1 MINIQFSN
9 LCIVEFIW
17 DLVLD
22 IWFFNFCRR
31 LLIVLTSPLITTHYI
46 KFSSGIAG
54 KLLFVS
60 IGEQK
65 LRDSGAKRRGVL
77 EPVSKRERR
86 FENTLEEASFLLLF
100 FTHIPNIKLFGVRE
114 STIWRSKKKE
124 KNKDDSYYCSINH
137 SLLTPS
143 LLNKK

>member
-1 MINIQFSN
+1 M
-9 LCIVEFIW
+9 
-17 DLVLD
+17 
-22 IWFFNFCRR
+22 
-31 LLIVLTSPLITTHYI
+31 

-77 EPVSKRERR
+77 EPVSKRESR

-100 FTHIPNIKLFGVRE
+100 LEGQ
-114 STIWRSKKKE
+114 KKE
-124 KNKDDSYYCSINH
+124 KNKDASYYRSIKYSPLAIH
-137 SLLTPS
+137 YSLLTTIIEDGIDFR
-143 LLNKK
+143 NIFFNYFVCNN

>member
-1 MINIQFSN
+1 M
-9 LCIVEFIW
+9 
-17 DLVLD
+17 
-22 IWFFNFCRR
+22 
-31 LLIVLTSPLITTHYI
+31 

-77 EPVSKRERR
+77 EPVSKRESR

-100 FTHIPNIKLFGVRE
+100 
-114 STIWRSKKKE
+114 
-124 KNKDDSYYCSINH
+124 
-137 SLLTPS
+137 LLTS
-143 LLNKK
+143 LILNFLVFVNLRFGGAKKGKEQR

>member
-1 MINIQFSN
+1 M
-9 LCIVEFIW
+9 
-17 DLVLD
+17 
-22 IWFFNFCRR
+22 
-31 LLIVLTSPLITTHYI
+31 

-77 EPVSKRERR
+77 EPVSKRESR

-100 FTHIPNIKLFGVRE
+100 FTHVSNIKLFGVRE
-114 STIWRSKKKE
+114 STIWRGKKRKRTKMIVAIVLLTTHHSSFSNHKSQFS
-124 KNKDDSYYCSINH
+124 KNK
-137 SLLTPS
+137 
-143 LLNKK
+143 